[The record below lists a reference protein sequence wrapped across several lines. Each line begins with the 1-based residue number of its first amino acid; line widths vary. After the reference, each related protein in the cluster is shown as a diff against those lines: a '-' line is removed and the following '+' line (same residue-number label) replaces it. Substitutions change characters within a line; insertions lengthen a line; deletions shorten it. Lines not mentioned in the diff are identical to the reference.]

1 MVVDEGTGRELEC
14 VVHKRFNVQGKGTL
28 CLLEPLDIP
37 VQVLRG
43 EGAPDEDMGD
53 LSDSELDD
61 ILDDMKRA
69 LAKRRLRLYRSA
81 YCLTV
86 RGALRYF
93 DGDVVVLDE
102 GSGLESEGVEICT
115 FSSQGSFYML
125 YTPVEPLLL
134 AARQVEG
141 ASGLTF
147 VESDLQDSA
156 VQRQLLSLQLTLDQ
170 DDEEDEG

>member
-1 MVVDEGTGRELEC
+1 MFFTFVYA
-14 VVHKRFNVQGKGTL
+14 
-28 CLLEPLDIP
+28 LLE
-37 VQVLRG
+37 LRDDRESG
-43 EGAPDEDMGD
+43 LYKEWMVHQERLILLNRAADSALEQNVCFEAVCARHISMRVFPYGA
-53 LSDSELDD
+53 
-61 ILDDMKRA
+61 
-69 LAKRRLRLYRSA
+69 
-81 YCLTV
+81 V